1 MDLQSQFP
9 NCSDLP
15 PVHELKK
22 VNLINTVF
30 TTASLLIQLV
40 LLALLVLYKS
50 WKTTMQKLFLY
61 LTLFTVLNTL
71 IKVCNVELQFDIG
84 PSPRTAGHSLG
95 FCAWIGFFTVWTD
108 VLIELFSISLIFYLI
123 AVTFQKLKRKQLC
136 SFKKNLCSK
145 RQKILMEVVF
155 TCLLVC
161 LPLVFIWWPFTKH
174 LYGKTVTK
182 CWIKSTNDNCMPLN
196 DSNFTK
202 VTTTGIETT
211 LHSTMAI
218 SFMALVFTF
227 SLMHTKLR
235 RSRAHNCQTMGRA
248 IFLMVVVGI
257 SMVYRICRLVVDQI
271 VQRNPRKVDF
281 FYYALIDNSVYELVI
296 VLVPLGFAL
305 YLYSPSKLRITSIKE
320 AAKKWPC
327 YCPKRQ
333 PDLLVEEDGPGIHED
348 SIVRNVP
355 SHTTYTSPHSSPYTN
370 EFTDITDIVGTWECG
385 KPPQYGTI
393 PTIN

>member
-1 MDLQSQFP
+1 MELQSQFL

-40 LLALLVLYKS
+40 ILALLVLYKS
-50 WKTTMQKLFLY
+50 WKTTLQRLFLY
-61 LTLFTVLNTL
+61 LTLVLALNTL
-71 IKVCNVELQFDIG
+71 IQVNNVEIQFNID
-84 PSPRTAGHSLG
+84 PD

-108 VLIELFSISLIFYLI
+108 ILIELFSISLIFYLI
-123 AVTFQKLKRKQLC
+123 AVTFQELKGKQLC

-161 LPLVFIWWPFTKH
+161 LPLILTWWPYKYH
-174 LYGKTVTK
+174 LYGKGETT
-182 CWIKSTNDNCMPLN
+182 CWIKSRDENCTLLN
-196 DSNFTK
+196 DTK
-202 VTTTGIETT
+202 ITSGIELLENT
-211 LHSTMAI
+211 LHSIVII
-218 SFMALVFTF
+218 SFVALVLTF
-227 SLMHTKLR
+227 SVMLIKLGQ
-235 RSRAHNCQTMGRA
+235 SRAHNCKTMGRA

-257 SMVYRICRLVVDQI
+257 SMVYRICRLVVNGFYGNS
-271 VQRNPRKVDF
+271 VNH
-281 FYYALIDNSVYELVI
+281 FYYDLIDNSVYELAN
-296 VLVPLGFAL
+296 VLIPLGFGM
-305 YLYSPSKLRITSIKE
+305 YLYSPSKLRIKSIKQ

-333 PDLLVEEDGPGIHED
+333 SDLLVEEDGPGSLED

-370 EFTDITDIVGTWECG
+370 EFTDITEIVSSQEC
-385 KPPQYGTI
+385 KITPHYGTI

>member
-1 MDLQSQFP
+1 MVLQFQYS
-9 NCSDLP
+9 NCSNATANQLQ
-15 PVHELKK
+15 KA
-22 VNLINTVF
+22 NLINTVF

-50 WKTTMQKLFLY
+50 WKTTLQRLFLY

-71 IKVCNVELQFDIG
+71 IKVCNVELQFG
-84 PSPRTAGHSLG
+84 TGAGNHSLD

-108 VLIELFSISLIFYLI
+108 ILIELFSISLIFYLI
-123 AVTFQKLKRKQLC
+123 AVTFQKLKGKQLC

-161 LPLVFIWWPFTKH
+161 LPLILIWWPFKRH
-174 LYGKTVTK
+174 LYGKGETI
-182 CWIKSTNDNCMPLN
+182 CLIKYNCTHLN
-196 DSNFTK
+196 GAKITEI
-202 VTTTGIETT
+202 TITGIETI
-211 LHSTMAI
+211 LHSTVII
-218 SFMALVFTF
+218 SFVALVLTF
-227 SLMHTKLR
+227 SAMLIKLG

-257 SMVYRICRLVVDQI
+257 SMVYKICRVI
-271 VQRNPRKVDF
+271 VNRIVERNLKKVDF
-281 FYYALIDNSVYELVI
+281 FNYALIDNSVYALVM

-305 YLYSPSKLRITSIKE
+305 YLYSPSKLKITSIME

-327 YCPKRQ
+327 YCSKRQ
-333 PDLLVEEDGPGIHED
+333 PDLLVEQDGPGIHEH

-355 SHTTYTSPHSSPYTN
+355 SHTRFTISYTGG
-370 EFTDITDIVGTWECG
+370 FTKITQSVKCE
-385 KPPQYGTI
+385 KSPQYGTMNSTVY
-393 PTIN
+393 TIV